1 MIDSSRGDLRFIRGQ
16 PFSTRY
22 RNKLQLERDFS
33 FGSLA
38 FTPYLNGQLYYD
50 TRYDVWNR
58 NRYSAGVEV
67 PAGKHLVL
75 ETYYLRQNDSPA
87 PVFTRERGRPYLP
100 PLFLIDLDY
109 TKPAAPAT
117 RVF

>member
-1 MIDSSRGDLRFIRGQ
+1 LSRSRVPWPKKLVITDSSHDDLRFIGGQ

-33 FGSLA
+33 FGSLV
-38 FTPYLNGQLYYD
+38 FTPYLNGQLYYN

-67 PAGKHLVL
+67 AAGQHLVL
-75 ETYYLRQNDSPA
+75 ETYYLRQNDSRSSTPCVNA
-87 PVFTRERGRPYLP
+87 VGLTFNLY
-100 PLFLIDLDY
+100 F
-109 TKPAAPAT
+109 
-117 RVF
+117 